1 MTDKKPH
8 ITCKWLKE
16 EKILVNPDGQVLPC
30 CYLGNT
36 NFLNQSDPTSGRMWD
51 KGQAQHPYKN
61 AKEGFVLN
69 KYKKNKDQYNL
80 NNRTLEEILK
90 SDWFNIDLPE
100 SWKSYETVPMA
111 CRTFC
116 DDFQKNNEAE

>member
-1 MTDKKPH
+1 MD
-8 ITCKWLKE
+8 
-16 EKILVNPDGQVLPC
+16 
-30 CYLGNT
+30 
-36 NFLNQSDPTSGRMWD
+36 
-51 KGQAQHPYKN
+51 
-61 AKEGFVLN
+61 KEGFVLN

-100 SWKSYETVPMA
+100 SWKSYETLPMA

-116 DDFQKNNEAE
+116 DDQEV